1 MQARVPFLGKHS
13 EEVFPVEVRFPG
25 DGTKPTMDLRH
36 VPQGEK
42 ENAIIVVLKT
52 RIKITHRIAG
62 VFQTVQKIV
71 AIVHRWFHC
80 RVLLK

>member
-1 MQARVPFLGKHS
+1 
-13 EEVFPVEVRFPG
+13 
-25 DGTKPTMDLRH
+25 
-36 VPQGEK
+36 
-42 ENAIIVVLKT
+42 LKT